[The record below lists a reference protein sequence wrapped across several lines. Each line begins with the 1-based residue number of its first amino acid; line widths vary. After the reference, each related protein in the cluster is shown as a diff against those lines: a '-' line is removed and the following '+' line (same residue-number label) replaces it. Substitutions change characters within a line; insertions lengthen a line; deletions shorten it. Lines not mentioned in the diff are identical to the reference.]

1 MNQLIIY
8 ANHNN
13 GSFNHAVL
21 ESVMNKYLSLGHE
34 VVVRN
39 LYKQNWNP
47 VLTTEDLAAIH
58 EGKMPSDIE
67 NEQKFIA
74 WADMLTVIYPVWWT
88 GMPAI
93 LKGYFDRVFSFGFAY
108 GMTDKGIE
116 GFLRGKKVLLLSST
130 GQPREVYEASGMYK
144 AMNMTTDRGIF
155 EFCAMDVIAHIYF
168 PSIQTVSELIRK
180 EYIESVHTFLD
191 KYFRVNGKNHSYA
204 DTVVTFENA

>member
-1 MNQLIIY
+1 MNHLILY
-8 ANHNN
+8 ANHND

-21 ESVMNKYLSLGHE
+21 ENITNKYLSLGHE

-39 LYKQNWNP
+39 LYKLNWNP

-58 EGKMPSDIE
+58 EGQVPADIE
-67 NEQKFIA
+67 REQKLVA

-108 GMTDKGIE
+108 GITENGIE
-116 GFLRGKKVLLLSST
+116 GFLKGKKVLLLSST

-144 AMNMTTDRGIF
+144 AMNMTTDTGIF
-155 EFCAMDVIAHIYF
+155 EFCAMDVVAHLYF
-168 PSIQTVSELIRK
+168 PSIQTVSDQVRRD
-180 EYIESVHTFLD
+180 YIESVNIFID
-191 KYFRVNGKNHSYA
+191 KYFKVNGKSHSYA
-204 DTVVTFENA
+204 DTVVTFQNA